1 MRVIADQ
8 HIARMRNYIAGR
20 MKRVA
25 ACFLMAAAIVSTAAA
40 GRNTGADAVRTGMD
54 PERLAKIRARMQS
67 FVDQG
72 TIAGVVTLVARRGV
86 VASLEAVGYQDLET
100 QKPMRTD
107 TIFQVR
113 SMTKSVTAVGIMILL
128 EEGRLNLSDP
138 VEKHVPE
145 FRGIA
150 VTESRQGET
159 ARTKQPWRAPTI
171 RDLLTH
177 TSGVVN
183 DTVDLPEALRER
195 MRGTKSLAESVA
207 VFAQQ
212 PLEFEPGAKFL
223 YSDLGYATLGRII
236 EVVSDQPYEK
246 FLKERIFEPLGMKDG
261 SLLPPLEKLDR
272 VASTYA
278 LKEGKLVKSEYYD
291 ISNLKD
297 RLKIPRPSSSM
308 FSTAS
313 DMFSFYQMML
323 NGGTHN
329 GRRILSRASVEVMTH
344 VHTGELVDTRRQ
356 TGTSVAG
363 DKANYGLG
371 WIVAR
376 DPGQTL
382 RLTSIGSYGHGGLL
396 GTHGWVDPKK
406 DFVRVFLIQRAWFP
420 AGSVRWQERDVF
432 MAMAAAAIVD

>member
-1 MRVIADQ
+1 MKTTLVVHDQ
-8 HIARMRNYIAGR
+8 I
-20 MKRVA
+20 MKRVKQEA
-25 ACFLMAAAIVSTAAA
+25 AGRVKRVASCFLMAAAIVSTAAA
-40 GRNTGADAVRTGMD
+40 GRNTGAAAVRTGMD

-177 TSGVVN
+177 TAGVVN
-183 DTVDLPEALRER
+183 DLPEALRER
-195 MRGTKSLAESVA
+195 MRGTKSLADSVA

-212 PLEFEPGAKFL
+212 PLEFEPGAKFF

-246 FLKERIFEPLGMKDG
+246 FLKETIFEPLGMKDS

-272 VASTYA
+272 VASTYT
-278 LKEGKLVKSEYYD
+278 LKEGKLVKSDYYD

-313 DMFSFYQMML
+313 DMFSFYKMML
-323 NGGTHN
+323 NGGRHN
-329 GRRILSRASVEVMTH
+329 GRRILSRASVEVMTQ

-363 DKANYGLG
+363 EKANYGLG

-406 DFVRVFLIQRAWFP
+406 DLVRVFLIQRAWFP
-420 AGSVRWQERDVF
+420 AGSVRWQECDVF